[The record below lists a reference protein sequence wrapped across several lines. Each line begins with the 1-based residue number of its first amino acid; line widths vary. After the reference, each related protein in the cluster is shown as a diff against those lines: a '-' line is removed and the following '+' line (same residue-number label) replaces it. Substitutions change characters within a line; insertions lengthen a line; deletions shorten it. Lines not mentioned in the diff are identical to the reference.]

1 MPGGAAARIF
11 RVKRKDT
18 DLDYNTLKRN
28 ALTSFFSRTNEMQ
41 RKAVFL
47 VKGAVLIIAGAGSG
61 KTTVLCNRIA
71 NMMRF
76 GNAYLDS
83 EERGLTPEEE
93 QFLEAFPLM
102 EKTPENAERLAQIVS
117 VDPVQPWNILAITF
131 TNKAAGEL
139 KQRLIDMIGEGAEKI
154 NASTFHSACVKI
166 LRREIENLGYQ
177 RSFTI
182 YDEDDSKRV
191 IKDVMK
197 RLELDEKVF
206 NPKVFRNMI
215 SRCKDKMISPEEY
228 APMAQ
233 ASGELLEKRCAEVYT
248 QYQNALRAASAV
260 DFDDIIFLT
269 VKLFENFPDVLNHYR
284 NLYKYIMVDEYQ
296 DTNVAQYRL
305 ISLLAGQNGNL
316 CVVGDDDQSI
326 YRFRGATIEN
336 ILSFEKQYP
345 GCQVI
350 RLEQNYRSTCNI
362 LNAANAVI
370 KNNTHRKDKAL
381 WSDLGE
387 GEKIKCCNFDSEI
400 AEARFVADT
409 ILDGVKNGKH
419 YTDYALLYR
428 SNSQSRSFENTLARS
443 GIPYTIVGGLRFYDR
458 KEIKDIM
465 SYLAVLNNPY
475 DTVRFRRIINE
486 PKRGIGDATVEEII
500 RISEGLRMSPI
511 EVCRE
516 ASQFESL
523 SRKSAALK
531 AAANLFDELDE
542 LADTLRLDE
551 LIDAVAEKSGYIK
564 AMQVLGEEGAGRI
577 DNINE
582 LKSNALTMLEEDP
595 DTTLPDFLEQVA
607 LVSDLDSYDGDL
619 DRVSLMTMH
628 SAKGLEFDTVF
639 MVGAEDN
646 IFPSYRSMSDPSEM
660 EEERR
665 LAYVAITRAKRM
677 LYITH
682 TSYRVLY
689 GQTMR
694 NKLSTF
700 IREIPENL
708 IEKTGERVRQPQ
720 TAWKKPEKP
729 NYLAQEAAMA
739 ASRPAP
745 AATGIVFAAGDRVK
759 HSVFGEG
766 TVAEAKRMGN
776 DTMLT
781 ISFDNGQSK
790 KVMANYARVEK
801 I

>member
-1 MPGGAAARIF
+1 
-11 RVKRKDT
+11 
-18 DLDYNTLKRN
+18 
-28 ALTSFFSRTNEMQ
+28 MQ
-41 RKAVFL
+41 RKAVFQ

-76 GNAYLDS
+76 GNAYLDN
-83 EERGLTPEEE
+83 EVRDITPEEE
-93 QFLEAFPLM
+93 QFLEAFPSM
-102 EKTPENAERLAQIVS
+102 EKTPENAERLAQIVA
-117 VDPVQPWNILAITF
+117 VDPVAPWNILAITF

-197 RLELDEKVF
+197 RLDMDEKVF
-206 NPKVFRNMI
+206 NPKVFKNMI

-248 QYQNALRAASAV
+248 QYQAALRAASAV
-260 DFDDIIFLT
+260 DFDDIIYLT
-269 VKLFENFPDVLNHYR
+269 VKLFEDFPDVLDHYR
-284 NLYKYIMVDEYQ
+284 HLYKYIMVDEYQ

-305 ISLLAGQNGNL
+305 IALLAGDNGNL

-336 ILSFEKQYP
+336 ILNFEKQYP
-345 GCQVI
+345 GSVGI
-350 RLEQNYRSTCNI
+350 RLEQNYRSTENI

-370 KNNTHRKDKAL
+370 KNNTQRKDKAL

-400 AEARFVADT
+400 AESRFVADT

-419 YTDYALLYR
+419 YTDFALLYR

-500 RISEGLRMSPI
+500 RIADGLHMSPI

-516 ASQFESL
+516 ASQFETL

-564 AMQVLGEEGAGRI
+564 AMQALGEEGAGRI
-577 DNINE
+577 ENITE
-582 LKSNALTMLEEDP
+582 LKSNAMTLLDENPE
-595 DTTLPDFLEQVA
+595 TTLPDFLEQVA

-646 IFPSYRSMSDPSEM
+646 IFPSYRSMNDPAEM

-682 TSYRVLY
+682 TSYRMLY

-700 IREIPENL
+700 VREIPENL
-708 IEKTGERVRQPQ
+708 IEKTGERVHKP
-720 TAWKKPEKP
+720 ASEWKKPVKP

-739 ASRPAP
+739 AARTAP
-745 AATGIVFAAGDRVK
+745 MASGIVFAAGDRVN
-759 HSVFGEG
+759 HNVFGEG
-766 TVAEAKRMGN
+766 TVADAKRMGN

-781 ISFDNGQSK
+781 INFDNGQSK
-790 KVMANYARVEK
+790 KVMANFARIEK
-801 I
+801 L

>member
-1 MPGGAAARIF
+1 M
-11 RVKRKDT
+11 
-18 DLDYNTLKRN
+18 DYNTLKRN

-41 RKAVFL
+41 RKAVFQ

-76 GNAYLDS
+76 GNAYLDN
-83 EERGLTPEEE
+83 EVRDITPEEE
-93 QFLEAFPLM
+93 QFLEAFPSM
-102 EKTPENAERLAQIVS
+102 EKTPENAERLAQIVA
-117 VDPVQPWNILAITF
+117 VDPVAPWNILAITF

-197 RLELDEKVF
+197 RLDMDEKVF
-206 NPKVFRNMI
+206 NPKVFKNMI

-248 QYQNALRAASAV
+248 QYQAALRAASAV
-260 DFDDIIFLT
+260 DFDDIIYLT
-269 VKLFENFPDVLNHYR
+269 VKLFEDFPDVLDHYR
-284 NLYKYIMVDEYQ
+284 HLYKYIMVDEYQ

-305 ISLLAGQNGNL
+305 IALLAGDNGNL

-336 ILSFEKQYP
+336 ILNFEKQYP
-345 GCQVI
+345 GSVVI
-350 RLEQNYRSTCNI
+350 RLEQNYRSTENI

-370 KNNTHRKDKAL
+370 KNNTQRKDKAL

-400 AEARFVADT
+400 AESRFVADT

-419 YTDYALLYR
+419 YTDFALLYR

-500 RISEGLRMSPI
+500 RIADGLHMSPI

-516 ASQFESL
+516 ASQYETL

-542 LADTLRLDE
+542 LADTPRLDE

-564 AMQVLGEEGAGRI
+564 AMQALGEEGAGRI
-577 DNINE
+577 ENITE
-582 LKSNALTMLEEDP
+582 LKSNAMTLLDENPE
-595 DTTLPDFLEQVA
+595 TTLPDFLEQVA

-646 IFPSYRSMSDPSEM
+646 IFPSYRSMNDPAEM

-682 TSYRVLY
+682 TSYRMLY

-700 IREIPENL
+700 VREIPENL
-708 IEKTGERVRQPQ
+708 IEKTGERVHKP
-720 TAWKKPEKP
+720 ASEWKKPVKP

-739 ASRPAP
+739 AARTAP
-745 AATGIVFAAGDRVK
+745 VASGIVFAAGDRVK
-759 HSVFGEG
+759 HNVFGEG
-766 TVAEAKRMGN
+766 TVADAKRMGN

-781 ISFDNGQSK
+781 INFDNGQSK
-790 KVMANYARVEK
+790 KVMANFARIEK
-801 I
+801 L

>member
-1 MPGGAAARIF
+1 M
-11 RVKRKDT
+11 
-18 DLDYNTLKRN
+18 DYNTLKRN

-41 RKAVFL
+41 RKAVFQ

-76 GNAYLDS
+76 GNAYLDN
-83 EERGLTPEEE
+83 EVRDITPEEE
-93 QFLEAFPLM
+93 HFLEAFPSM
-102 EKTPENAERLAQIVS
+102 EKTPENAERLAQIVA
-117 VDPVQPWNILAITF
+117 VDPVAPWNILAITF

-197 RLELDEKVF
+197 RLDMDEKVF
-206 NPKVFRNMI
+206 NPKVFKNMI

-248 QYQNALRAASAV
+248 QYQAALRAASAV
-260 DFDDIIFLT
+260 DFDDIIYLT
-269 VKLFENFPDVLNHYR
+269 VKLFEDFPDVLDHYR
-284 NLYKYIMVDEYQ
+284 HLYKYIMVDEYQ

-305 ISLLAGQNGNL
+305 IALLAGDNGNL

-336 ILSFEKQYP
+336 ILNFEKQYP
-345 GCQVI
+345 GSVVI
-350 RLEQNYRSTCNI
+350 RLEQNYRSTENI

-370 KNNTHRKDKAL
+370 KNNTQRKDKAL

-400 AEARFVADT
+400 AESRFVADT

-419 YTDYALLYR
+419 YTDFALLYR

-500 RISEGLRMSPI
+500 RIADGLHMSPI

-516 ASQFESL
+516 ASQYETL

-564 AMQVLGEEGAGRI
+564 AMQALGEEGAGRI
-577 DNINE
+577 ENITE
-582 LKSNALTMLEEDP
+582 LKSNAMTLLDENPE
-595 DTTLPDFLEQVA
+595 TTLPDFLEQVA

-646 IFPSYRSMSDPSEM
+646 IFPSYRSMNDPAEM

-682 TSYRVLY
+682 TSYRMLY

-700 IREIPENL
+700 VREIPEDL
-708 IEKTGERVRQPQ
+708 IEKTGERVHKP
-720 TAWKKPEKP
+720 ASEWKKPVKP

-739 ASRPAP
+739 AARTAP
-745 AATGIVFAAGDRVK
+745 VASGIVFAAGDRVK
-759 HSVFGEG
+759 HNVFGEG
-766 TVAEAKRMGN
+766 TVADAKRMGN

-781 ISFDNGQSK
+781 INFDNGQSK
-790 KVMANYARVEK
+790 KVMANFARIEK
-801 I
+801 L

>member
-1 MPGGAAARIF
+1 M
-11 RVKRKDT
+11 
-18 DLDYNTLKRN
+18 DYNTLKRN

-41 RKAVFL
+41 RKAVFQ

-76 GNAYLDS
+76 GNAYLANEVRDI
-83 EERGLTPEEE
+83 TPEEE
-93 QFLEAFPLM
+93 QFLEAFPSM
-102 EKTPENAERLAQIVS
+102 EKTPENAERLAQIVA
-117 VDPVQPWNILAITF
+117 VDPVAPWNILAITF

-197 RLELDEKVF
+197 RLDMDEKVF
-206 NPKVFRNMI
+206 NPKVFKNMI

-248 QYQNALRAASAV
+248 QYQAALRAASAV
-260 DFDDIIFLT
+260 DFDDIIYLT
-269 VKLFENFPDVLNHYR
+269 VKLFEDFPDVLDHYR
-284 NLYKYIMVDEYQ
+284 HLYKYIMVDEYQ

-305 ISLLAGQNGNL
+305 IALLAGDNGNL

-336 ILSFEKQYP
+336 ILNFEKQYP
-345 GCQVI
+345 GSVVI
-350 RLEQNYRSTCNI
+350 RLEQNYRSTENI

-370 KNNTHRKDKAL
+370 KNNTQRKDKAL

-400 AEARFVADT
+400 AESRFVADT

-419 YTDYALLYR
+419 YTDFALLYR

-500 RISEGLRMSPI
+500 RIADGLHMSPI

-516 ASQFESL
+516 ASQYETL

-564 AMQVLGEEGAGRI
+564 AMQALGEEGAGRI
-577 DNINE
+577 ENITE
-582 LKSNALTMLEEDP
+582 LKSNAMTLLDENPE
-595 DTTLPDFLEQVA
+595 TTLPDFLEQVA

-646 IFPSYRSMSDPSEM
+646 IFPSYRSMNDPAEM

-682 TSYRVLY
+682 TSYRMLY

-700 IREIPENL
+700 VREIPENL
-708 IEKTGERVRQPQ
+708 IEKTGERVHKP
-720 TAWKKPEKP
+720 ASEWKKPVKP

-739 ASRPAP
+739 AARTAP
-745 AATGIVFAAGDRVK
+745 VASGIVFAAGDRVK
-759 HSVFGEG
+759 HNVFGEG
-766 TVAEAKRMGN
+766 TVADAKRMGN

-781 ISFDNGQSK
+781 INFDNGQSK
-790 KVMANYARVEK
+790 KVMANFARIEK
-801 I
+801 L

>member
-1 MPGGAAARIF
+1 M
-11 RVKRKDT
+11 
-18 DLDYNTLKRN
+18 DYNTLKRN
-28 ALTSFFSRTNEMQ
+28 ALTSFFSRTNDMQ
-41 RKAVFL
+41 RRAVFH
-47 VKGAVLIIAGAGSG
+47 VNGSVLIIAGAGSG

-76 GNAYLDS
+76 GNAYLDN
-83 EERGLTPEEE
+83 EERPLTPEEE
-93 QFLEAFPLM
+93 QFLRDFPSM
-102 EKTPENAERLAQIVS
+102 EKTPENAEHLAEIVA
-117 VDPVQPWNILAITF
+117 VNPVNPWNILAITF

-139 KQRLIDMIGEGAEKI
+139 KTRLIDMIGEGAEKI

-177 RSFTI
+177 KSFTI
-182 YDEDDSKRV
+182 YDDDDSKRV

-197 RLELDEKVF
+197 KLQLDEKVY
-206 NPKVFRNMI
+206 NPKVFKNML
-215 SRCKDKMISPEEY
+215 SRCKDKMLSPEDY

-233 ASGELLEKRCAEVYT
+233 ASGELMEKRCAEVYKE
-248 QYQNALRAASAV
+248 YQSALRSASAV

-269 VKLFENFPDVLNHYR
+269 VKLFEDFPDVLDHYR
-284 NLYKYIMVDEYQ
+284 HLYKYIMVDEYQ

-305 ISLLAGQNGNL
+305 ISLLAGDKGNL

-326 YRFRGATIEN
+326 YKFRGATIEN

-345 GCQVI
+345 GCEVI
-350 RLEQNYRSTCNI
+350 RLEQNYRSTENI

-370 KNNTHRKDKAL
+370 RNNKQRKDKAL

-419 YTDYALLYR
+419 FTDYALLYR
-428 SNSQSRSFENTLARS
+428 TNSQSRSFENTLARS

-475 DTVRFRRIINE
+475 DIVRFRRIINE
-486 PKRGIGDATVEEII
+486 PKRGIGDATIEEII
-500 RISEGLRMSPI
+500 RVAEGLNMSPI

-516 ASQFESL
+516 ASQFETL
-523 SRKSAALK
+523 SRKSATLK

-564 AMQVLGEEGAGRI
+564 AMQALGEEGAGRI
-577 DNINE
+577 ENINE
-582 LKSNALTMLEEDP
+582 LKSNALTMIEENEEV
-595 DTTLPDFLEQVA
+595 TLPDFLEQVA
-607 LVSDLDSYDGDL
+607 LVSDLDSYDGEL

-639 MVGAEDN
+639 LVGAEDN
-646 IFPSYRSMSDPSEM
+646 IFPSYRSINDPAEM

-694 NKLSTF
+694 NRLSTF
-700 IREIPENL
+700 VREIPENL
-708 IEKTGERVRQPQ
+708 IEKSGERVKQAQ
-720 TAWKKPEKP
+720 STWKKPEKP
-729 NYLAQEAAMA
+729 NYLAQEAAMMA
-739 ASRPAP
+739 AKPAP
-745 AATGIVFAAGDRVK
+745 VVTGVVFAPGDRVK
-759 HSVFGEG
+759 HNVFGQG
-766 TVAEAKRMGN
+766 TVDEAKRMGN

-781 ISFDNGQSK
+781 ITFDNGQKK
-790 KVMANYARVEK
+790 KVMANFARIEK
-801 I
+801 L

>member
-1 MPGGAAARIF
+1 M
-11 RVKRKDT
+11 
-18 DLDYNTLKRN
+18 DYNTLKRN

-41 RKAVFL
+41 RKAVFQ

-76 GNAYLDS
+76 GNAYLDN
-83 EERGLTPEEE
+83 EVRDITPEEE
-93 QFLEAFPLM
+93 HFLEAFPSM
-102 EKTPENAERLAQIVS
+102 EKTPENAERLAQIVA
-117 VDPVQPWNILAITF
+117 VDPVAPWNILAITF

-197 RLELDEKVF
+197 RLDMDEKVF
-206 NPKVFRNMI
+206 NPKVFKNMI

-248 QYQNALRAASAV
+248 QYQAALRAASAV
-260 DFDDIIFLT
+260 DFDDIIYLT
-269 VKLFENFPDVLNHYR
+269 VKLFEDFPDVLDHYR
-284 NLYKYIMVDEYQ
+284 HLYKYIMVDEYQ

-305 ISLLAGQNGNL
+305 IALLAGDNGNL

-336 ILSFEKQYP
+336 ILNFEKQYP
-345 GCQVI
+345 GSVVI
-350 RLEQNYRSTCNI
+350 RLEQNYRSTENI

-370 KNNTHRKDKAL
+370 KNNSQRKDKAL

-400 AEARFVADT
+400 AESRFVADT

-419 YTDYALLYR
+419 YTDFALLYR

-500 RISEGLRMSPI
+500 RIADGLHMSPI
-511 EVCRE
+511 DVCRE
-516 ASQFESL
+516 ASQYETL

-564 AMQVLGEEGAGRI
+564 AMQALGEEGAGRI
-577 DNINE
+577 ENITE
-582 LKSNALTMLEEDP
+582 LKSNAMTLLDENPE
-595 DTTLPDFLEQVA
+595 TTLPDFLEQVA

-646 IFPSYRSMSDPSEM
+646 IFPSYRSMNDPAEM

-682 TSYRVLY
+682 TSYRMLY

-700 IREIPENL
+700 VREIPENL
-708 IEKTGERVRQPQ
+708 IEKTGERVHKP
-720 TAWKKPEKP
+720 ASEWKKPVKP

-739 ASRPAP
+739 AARTAP
-745 AATGIVFAAGDRVK
+745 VASGIVFAAGDRVK
-759 HSVFGEG
+759 HNVFGEG
-766 TVAEAKRMGN
+766 TVADAKRMGN

-781 ISFDNGQSK
+781 INFDNGQSK
-790 KVMANYARVEK
+790 KVMANFARIEK
-801 I
+801 L

>member
-1 MPGGAAARIF
+1 M
-11 RVKRKDT
+11 
-18 DLDYNTLKRN
+18 DYNTLKRN

-41 RKAVFL
+41 RKAVFQ

-76 GNAYLDS
+76 GNAYLDN
-83 EERGLTPEEE
+83 EVRDITPEEE
-93 QFLEAFPLM
+93 QFLEAFPSM
-102 EKTPENAERLAQIVS
+102 EKTPENAERLAQIVA
-117 VDPVQPWNILAITF
+117 VDPVAPWNILAITF

-197 RLELDEKVF
+197 RLDMDEKVF
-206 NPKVFRNMI
+206 NPKVFKNMI

-248 QYQNALRAASAV
+248 QYQAALRAASAV
-260 DFDDIIFLT
+260 DFDDIIYLT
-269 VKLFENFPDVLNHYR
+269 VKLFEDFPDVLDHYR
-284 NLYKYIMVDEYQ
+284 HLYKYIMVDEYQ

-305 ISLLAGQNGNL
+305 IALLAGDNGNL

-336 ILSFEKQYP
+336 ILNFEKQYP
-345 GCQVI
+345 GSVVI
-350 RLEQNYRSTCNI
+350 RLEQNYRSTENI

-370 KNNTHRKDKAL
+370 KNNTQRKDKAL

-400 AEARFVADT
+400 AESRFVADT

-419 YTDYALLYR
+419 YTDFALLYR

-500 RISEGLRMSPI
+500 RIADGLHMSPI

-516 ASQFESL
+516 ASQYETL

-542 LADTLRLDE
+542 LAETLRLDE

-564 AMQVLGEEGAGRI
+564 AMQALGEEGAGRI
-577 DNINE
+577 ENITE
-582 LKSNALTMLEEDP
+582 LKSNAMTLLDENPE
-595 DTTLPDFLEQVA
+595 TTLPDFLEQVA

-646 IFPSYRSMSDPSEM
+646 IFPSYRSMNDPAEM

-682 TSYRVLY
+682 TSYRMLY

-700 IREIPENL
+700 VREIPENL
-708 IEKTGERVRQPQ
+708 IEKTGERVHKP
-720 TAWKKPEKP
+720 ASEWKKPVKP

-739 ASRPAP
+739 AARTAP
-745 AATGIVFAAGDRVK
+745 VASGIVFAAGDRVK
-759 HSVFGEG
+759 HNVFGEG
-766 TVAEAKRMGN
+766 TVADAKRMGN

-781 ISFDNGQSK
+781 INFDNGQSK
-790 KVMANYARVEK
+790 KVMANFARIEK
-801 I
+801 L

>member
-1 MPGGAAARIF
+1 M
-11 RVKRKDT
+11 
-18 DLDYNTLKRN
+18 DYNTLKRN

-41 RKAVFL
+41 RKAVFQ

-76 GNAYLDS
+76 GNAYLDN
-83 EERGLTPEEE
+83 EVRDVTPEEE
-93 QFLEAFPLM
+93 QFLEAFPSM
-102 EKTPENAERLAQIVS
+102 EKSPENAERLAQIVA
-117 VDPVQPWNILAITF
+117 VDPVAPWNILAITF

-197 RLELDEKVF
+197 RLDMDEKVF
-206 NPKVFRNMI
+206 NPKVFKNMI

-248 QYQNALRAASAV
+248 QYQAALRAASAV
-260 DFDDIIFLT
+260 DFDDIIYLT
-269 VKLFENFPDVLNHYR
+269 VKLFEDFPDVLDHYR
-284 NLYKYIMVDEYQ
+284 HLYKYIMVDEYQ

-305 ISLLAGQNGNL
+305 IALLAGDNGNL

-336 ILSFEKQYP
+336 ILNFEKQYP
-345 GCQVI
+345 GSVVI
-350 RLEQNYRSTCNI
+350 RLEQNYRSTENI

-370 KNNTHRKDKAL
+370 KNNSQRKDKAL

-400 AEARFVADT
+400 AESRFVADT
-409 ILDGVKNGKH
+409 ILEGVKNGKH
-419 YTDYALLYR
+419 YTDFALLYR

-500 RISEGLRMSPI
+500 RIADGLHMSPI

-516 ASQFESL
+516 ASQFETL

-564 AMQVLGEEGAGRI
+564 AMQALGEEGAGRI
-577 DNINE
+577 ENITE
-582 LKSNALTMLEEDP
+582 LKSNAMTLLDENPE
-595 DTTLPDFLEQVA
+595 TTLPDFLEQVA

-646 IFPSYRSMSDPSEM
+646 IFPSYRSMNDPAEM

-682 TSYRVLY
+682 TSYRMLY

-700 IREIPENL
+700 VREIPENL
-708 IEKTGERVRQPQ
+708 IEKTGERVHKP
-720 TAWKKPEKP
+720 ASEWKKPVKP

-739 ASRPAP
+739 AARTAP
-745 AATGIVFAAGDRVK
+745 VASGIVFAAGDRVK
-759 HSVFGEG
+759 HNVFGEG
-766 TVAEAKRMGN
+766 TVADAKRMGN

-781 ISFDNGQSK
+781 INFDNGQSK
-790 KVMANYARVEK
+790 KVMANFARIEK
-801 I
+801 L

>member
-1 MPGGAAARIF
+1 MQLSGIPHL
-11 RVKRKDT
+11 KRKVII
-18 DLDYNTLKRN
+18 LDYNTLKRN

-41 RKAVFL
+41 RKAVFQ

-76 GNAYLDS
+76 GNAYLDN
-83 EERGLTPEEE
+83 EVRDITPEEE
-93 QFLEAFPLM
+93 QFLEAFPSM
-102 EKTPENAERLAQIVS
+102 EKTPENAGRLAQIVA
-117 VDPVQPWNILAITF
+117 VDPVEPWNILAITF

-197 RLELDEKVF
+197 RLDMDEKVF
-206 NPKVFRNMI
+206 NPKVFKNMI
-215 SRCKDKMISPEEY
+215 SRCKDKMMSPEEY

-248 QYQNALRAASAV
+248 QYQAALRAASAV
-260 DFDDIIFLT
+260 DFDDIIYLT
-269 VKLFENFPDVLNHYR
+269 VKLFEDFPDVLSHYR
-284 NLYKYIMVDEYQ
+284 HLYKYIMVDEYQ

-305 ISLLAGQNGNL
+305 ISLLAGDNGNL

-336 ILSFEKQYP
+336 ILNFEKQYP
-345 GCQVI
+345 GSVVI
-350 RLEQNYRSTCNI
+350 RLEQNYRSTENI

-370 KNNTHRKDKAL
+370 KNNTQRKEKAL
-381 WSDLGE
+381 WSDLGA

-443 GIPYTIVGGLRFYDR
+443 GVPYTIVGGLRFYDR

-500 RISEGLRMSPI
+500 RIADGLHMSPI

-516 ASQFESL
+516 ASQFETL

-564 AMQVLGEEGAGRI
+564 AMQALGEEGAGRI
-577 DNINE
+577 ENITE
-582 LKSNALTMLEEDP
+582 LKSNAMTLLEENP
-595 DTTLPDFLEQVA
+595 ETTLPDFLEQVA
-607 LVSDLDSYDGDL
+607 LVSDLDSYDDNL

-646 IFPSYRSMSDPSEM
+646 IFPSYRSMNDPSEM

-700 IREIPENL
+700 VREIPEDL
-708 IEKTGERVRQPQ
+708 IEKTGERVQRP
-720 TAWKKPEKP
+720 ASEWKKPVKP

-739 ASRPAP
+739 TARPTP
-745 AATGIVFAAGDRVK
+745 VVSGIVFAAGDRVK
-759 HSVFGEG
+759 HNVFGQG
-766 TVAEAKRMGN
+766 TVAEARRMGN

-781 ISFDNGQSK
+781 INFDNGQTK
-790 KVMANYARVEK
+790 KVMANFARIEK
-801 I
+801 A

>member
-1 MPGGAAARIF
+1 M
-11 RVKRKDT
+11 
-18 DLDYNTLKRN
+18 DYNTLKRN

-41 RKAVFL
+41 RKAVFQ

-76 GNAYLDS
+76 GNAYLDN
-83 EERGLTPEEE
+83 EVRDITPEEE
-93 QFLEAFPLM
+93 HFLEAFPSM
-102 EKTPENAERLAQIVS
+102 EKTPENAERLAQIVA
-117 VDPVQPWNILAITF
+117 VDPVAPWNILAITF

-197 RLELDEKVF
+197 RLDMDEKVF
-206 NPKVFRNMI
+206 NPKVFKNMI

-248 QYQNALRAASAV
+248 QYQAALRAASAV
-260 DFDDIIFLT
+260 DFDDIIYLT
-269 VKLFENFPDVLNHYR
+269 VKLFEDFPDVLDHYR
-284 NLYKYIMVDEYQ
+284 HLYKYIMVDEYQ

-305 ISLLAGQNGNL
+305 IALLAGDNGNL

-336 ILSFEKQYP
+336 ILNFEKQYP
-345 GCQVI
+345 GSVVI
-350 RLEQNYRSTCNI
+350 RLEQNYRSTENI

-370 KNNTHRKDKAL
+370 KNNSQRKDKAL

-400 AEARFVADT
+400 AESRFVADT

-419 YTDYALLYR
+419 YTDFALLYR

-500 RISEGLRMSPI
+500 RIADGLHMSPI
-511 EVCRE
+511 DVCRE
-516 ASQFESL
+516 ASQYETL

-542 LADTLRLDE
+542 LADSLRLDE

-564 AMQVLGEEGAGRI
+564 AMQALGEEGAGRI
-577 DNINE
+577 ENITE
-582 LKSNALTMLEEDP
+582 LKSNAMTLLDENPE
-595 DTTLPDFLEQVA
+595 TTLPDFLEQVA

-619 DRVSLMTMH
+619 DRVTLMTMH

-646 IFPSYRSMSDPSEM
+646 IFPSYRSMNDPAEM

-682 TSYRVLY
+682 TSYRMLY

-700 IREIPENL
+700 VREIPENL
-708 IEKTGERVRQPQ
+708 IEKTGERVHKP
-720 TAWKKPEKP
+720 ASEWKKPVKP

-739 ASRPAP
+739 AARTAP
-745 AATGIVFAAGDRVK
+745 VASGIVFAAGDRVK
-759 HSVFGEG
+759 HNVFGEG
-766 TVAEAKRMGN
+766 TVADAKRMGN

-781 ISFDNGQSK
+781 INFDNGQSK
-790 KVMANYARVEK
+790 KVMANFARIEK
-801 I
+801 L

>member
-1 MPGGAAARIF
+1 M
-11 RVKRKDT
+11 
-18 DLDYNTLKRN
+18 DYNTLKRN

-41 RKAVFL
+41 RKAVFQ

-76 GNAYLDS
+76 GNAYLDN
-83 EERGLTPEEE
+83 EVRDITPEEE
-93 QFLEAFPLM
+93 QFLEAFPSM
-102 EKTPENAERLAQIVS
+102 EKSPENAERLAQIVA
-117 VDPVQPWNILAITF
+117 VDPVAPWNILAITF

-197 RLELDEKVF
+197 RLDMDEKVF
-206 NPKVFRNMI
+206 NPKVFKNMI

-248 QYQNALRAASAV
+248 QYQAALRAASAV
-260 DFDDIIFLT
+260 DFDDIIYLT
-269 VKLFENFPDVLNHYR
+269 VKLFEDFPDVLDHYR
-284 NLYKYIMVDEYQ
+284 HLYKYIMVDEYQ

-305 ISLLAGQNGNL
+305 IALLAGDNGNL

-336 ILSFEKQYP
+336 ILNFEKQYP
-345 GCQVI
+345 GSVVI
-350 RLEQNYRSTCNI
+350 RLEQNYRSTENI

-370 KNNTHRKDKAL
+370 KNNSQRKDKAL

-400 AEARFVADT
+400 AESRFVADT
-409 ILDGVKNGKH
+409 ILEGVKNGKH
-419 YTDYALLYR
+419 YTDFALLYR

-500 RISEGLRMSPI
+500 RIADGLHMSPI

-516 ASQFESL
+516 ASQYETL

-564 AMQVLGEEGAGRI
+564 AMQALGEEGAGRI
-577 DNINE
+577 ENITE
-582 LKSNALTMLEEDP
+582 LKSNAMTLLDENPE
-595 DTTLPDFLEQVA
+595 TTLPDFLEQVA

-646 IFPSYRSMSDPSEM
+646 IFPSYRSMSDPAEM

-682 TSYRVLY
+682 TSYRMLY

-700 IREIPENL
+700 VREIPENL
-708 IEKTGERVRQPQ
+708 IEKTGERVHKP
-720 TAWKKPEKP
+720 ASEWKKPVKP

-739 ASRPAP
+739 AARTAP
-745 AATGIVFAAGDRVK
+745 VASGIVFAAGDRVK
-759 HSVFGEG
+759 HNVFGEG
-766 TVAEAKRMGN
+766 TVADAKRMGN

-781 ISFDNGQSK
+781 INFDNGQSK
-790 KVMANYARVEK
+790 KVMANFARIEK
-801 I
+801 L

>member
-1 MPGGAAARIF
+1 M
-11 RVKRKDT
+11 
-18 DLDYNTLKRN
+18 DYNTLKRN

-41 RKAVFL
+41 RRAVFQ

-76 GNAYLDS
+76 GNAYLDN
-83 EERGLTPEEE
+83 EVRDITPEEE
-93 QFLEAFPLM
+93 QFLEAFPSM
-102 EKTPENAERLAQIVS
+102 EKTPENAERLAQIVA
-117 VDPVQPWNILAITF
+117 VDPVAPWNILAITF

-197 RLELDEKVF
+197 RLDMDEKVF
-206 NPKVFRNMI
+206 NPKVFKNMI

-248 QYQNALRAASAV
+248 QYQTALRAASAV
-260 DFDDIIFLT
+260 DFDDIIYLT
-269 VKLFENFPDVLNHYR
+269 VKLFEDFPDVLDHYR
-284 NLYKYIMVDEYQ
+284 RLYKYIMVDEYQ

-305 ISLLAGQNGNL
+305 IALLAGDNGNL

-336 ILSFEKQYP
+336 ILNFEKQYP
-345 GCQVI
+345 GSVVI
-350 RLEQNYRSTCNI
+350 RLEQNYRSTENI

-370 KNNTHRKDKAL
+370 KNNTQRKDKAL

-400 AEARFVADT
+400 AESRFVADT

-419 YTDYALLYR
+419 YTDFALLYR

-500 RISEGLRMSPI
+500 RIADGLHMSPI

-516 ASQFESL
+516 ASQFETL

-564 AMQVLGEEGAGRI
+564 AMQALGEEGAGRI
-577 DNINE
+577 ENITE
-582 LKSNALTMLEEDP
+582 LKSNAMPLLDENPE
-595 DTTLPDFLEQVA
+595 TTLPDFLEQVA

-646 IFPSYRSMSDPSEM
+646 IFPSYRSMNDPAEM

-682 TSYRVLY
+682 TSYRMLY

-700 IREIPENL
+700 VREIPENL
-708 IEKTGERVRQPQ
+708 IEKTGERVHKP
-720 TAWKKPEKP
+720 ASEWKKPVKP

-739 ASRPAP
+739 AARTAP
-745 AATGIVFAAGDRVK
+745 VASGIVFAAGDRVK
-759 HSVFGEG
+759 HNVFGEG
-766 TVAEAKRMGN
+766 TVADAKRMGN

-781 ISFDNGQSK
+781 INFDNGQSK
-790 KVMANYARVEK
+790 KVMANFARIEK
-801 I
+801 L

>member
-1 MPGGAAARIF
+1 M
-11 RVKRKDT
+11 
-18 DLDYNTLKRN
+18 DYNTLKRN

-41 RKAVFL
+41 RRAVFQ

-76 GNAYLDS
+76 GNAYLDN
-83 EERGLTPEEE
+83 EVRDITPEEE
-93 QFLEAFPLM
+93 QFLEAFPSM
-102 EKTPENAERLAQIVS
+102 EKTPENAERLAQIVA
-117 VDPVQPWNILAITF
+117 VDPVAPWNILAITF

-197 RLELDEKVF
+197 RLDMDEKVF
-206 NPKVFRNMI
+206 NPKVFKNMI

-248 QYQNALRAASAV
+248 QYQAALRAASAV
-260 DFDDIIFLT
+260 DFDDIIYLT
-269 VKLFENFPDVLNHYR
+269 VKLFEDFPDVLDHYR
-284 NLYKYIMVDEYQ
+284 HLYKYIMVDEYQ

-305 ISLLAGQNGNL
+305 IALLAGDNGNL

-336 ILSFEKQYP
+336 ILNFEKQYP
-345 GCQVI
+345 GSVVI
-350 RLEQNYRSTCNI
+350 RLEQNYRSTENI

-370 KNNTHRKDKAL
+370 KNNTQRKDKAL

-400 AEARFVADT
+400 AESRFVADT

-419 YTDYALLYR
+419 YTDFALLYR

-500 RISEGLRMSPI
+500 RIADGLHMSPI

-516 ASQFESL
+516 ASQYETL

-564 AMQVLGEEGAGRI
+564 AMQALGEEGAGRI
-577 DNINE
+577 ENITE
-582 LKSNALTMLEEDP
+582 LKSNAMTLLDENPE
-595 DTTLPDFLEQVA
+595 TTLPDFLEQVA

-646 IFPSYRSMSDPSEM
+646 IFPSYRSMNDPAEM

-682 TSYRVLY
+682 TSYRMLY

-700 IREIPENL
+700 VREIPENL
-708 IEKTGERVRQPQ
+708 IEKTGERVHKP
-720 TAWKKPEKP
+720 ASEWKKPVKP

-739 ASRPAP
+739 AARTAP
-745 AATGIVFAAGDRVK
+745 VASGIVFAAGDRVK
-759 HSVFGEG
+759 HNVFGEG
-766 TVAEAKRMGN
+766 TVADAKRMGN

-781 ISFDNGQSK
+781 INFDNGQSK
-790 KVMANYARVEK
+790 KVMANFARIEK
-801 I
+801 L

>member
-1 MPGGAAARIF
+1 M
-11 RVKRKDT
+11 
-18 DLDYNTLKRN
+18 DYNTLKRN
-28 ALTSFFSRTNEMQ
+28 ALNSFFSRTNEMQ
-41 RKAVFL
+41 RRAVFQ
-47 VKGAVLIIAGAGSG
+47 VNGAVLIIAGAGSG

-76 GNAYLDS
+76 GNAYLDD
-83 EERGLTPEEE
+83 EERGITPEEE
-93 QFLEAFPLM
+93 RFLESFPAM
-102 EKTPENAERLAQIVS
+102 EKTPENAGRLAQIIS
-117 VDPVQPWNILAITF
+117 VNPVNPWNILAITF

-139 KQRLIDMIGEGAEKI
+139 KQRLIDMIGEGADKI
-154 NASTFHSACVKI
+154 NASTFHSACVRI

-206 NPKVFRNMI
+206 NPKLFRNMI
-215 SRCKDKMISPEEY
+215 SRCKDKMLSPEEY

-248 QYQNALRAASAV
+248 QYQNALRTASAV

-269 VKLFENFPDVLNHYR
+269 VKLFEDFPDILNHYR

-296 DTNVAQYRL
+296 DTNIAQYRL

-345 GCQVI
+345 GCEVI
-350 RLEQNYRSTCNI
+350 RLEQNYRSTENI

-370 KNNTHRKDKAL
+370 RNNTQRKDKAL

-387 GEKIKCCNFDSEI
+387 GEKIKCCNFDSEV
-400 AEARFVADT
+400 AEARFIADT
-409 ILDGVKNGKH
+409 ILEGVKNGGH

-500 RISEGLRMSPI
+500 RISEGLKMSPI

-523 SRKSAALK
+523 SRKAAALK

-564 AMQVLGEEGAGRI
+564 AMQALGEEGAGRI

-582 LKSNALTMLEEDP
+582 LKSNALTMLEESP
-595 DTTLPDFLEQVA
+595 ETTLPDFLEQVA
-607 LVSDLDSYDGDL
+607 LVSDLDSYDGGL

-646 IFPSYRSMSDPSEM
+646 IFPSYRSINDPVEM

-682 TSYRVLY
+682 TTYRVLY

-694 NKLSTF
+694 NRLSTF
-700 IREIPENL
+700 VREIPENL
-708 IEKTGERVRQPQ
+708 IEKTGERVKPAQS
-720 TAWKKPEKP
+720 TWKKPEKP

-739 ASRPAP
+739 AARPAP
-745 AATGIVFAAGDRVK
+745 VSTGVVFASGDRVR
-759 HSVFGEG
+759 HNVFGEG
-766 TVAEAKRMGN
+766 TVSEAKRMGN

-781 ISFDNGQSK
+781 ISFDNGQTK

>member
-1 MPGGAAARIF
+1 M
-11 RVKRKDT
+11 
-18 DLDYNTLKRN
+18 DYNTLKRN

-41 RKAVFL
+41 RKAVFQ

-76 GNAYLDS
+76 GNAYLDN
-83 EERGLTPEEE
+83 EVRDITPEEE
-93 QFLEAFPLM
+93 QFLEAFPSM
-102 EKTPENAERLAQIVS
+102 EKTPENAERLAQIVA
-117 VDPVQPWNILAITF
+117 VDPVAPWNILAITF

-197 RLELDEKVF
+197 RLDMDEKVF
-206 NPKVFRNMI
+206 NPKVFKNMI

-248 QYQNALRAASAV
+248 QYQAALRAASAV
-260 DFDDIIFLT
+260 DFDDIIYLT
-269 VKLFENFPDVLNHYR
+269 VKLFEDFPDVLDHYR
-284 NLYKYIMVDEYQ
+284 HLYKYIMVDEYQ

-305 ISLLAGQNGNL
+305 ISLLAGDNGNL

-336 ILSFEKQYP
+336 ILNFEKQYP
-345 GCQVI
+345 GSVVI
-350 RLEQNYRSTCNI
+350 RLEQNYRSTENI

-370 KNNTHRKDKAL
+370 KNNTQRKDKAL

-419 YTDYALLYR
+419 YTDFALLYR

-500 RISEGLRMSPI
+500 RIADGLRMSPI
-511 EVCRE
+511 EVCRD
-516 ASQFESL
+516 ASQFETL

-564 AMQVLGEEGAGRI
+564 AMQALGEEGAGRI
-577 DNINE
+577 ENITE
-582 LKSNALTMLEEDP
+582 LKSNAMTLLDENPE
-595 DTTLPDFLEQVA
+595 TTLPDFLEQVA

-646 IFPSYRSMSDPSEM
+646 IFPSYRSMNDPSEM

-665 LAYVAITRAKRM
+665 LAYVAITRAKKM

-700 IREIPENL
+700 VREIPENL
-708 IEKTGERVRQPQ
+708 IEKVGERVRKP
-720 TAWKKPEKP
+720 ASEWKKPVKP

-739 ASRPAP
+739 TAKPTP
-745 AATGIVFAAGDRVK
+745 VVTGIVFAAGDRVK
-759 HSVFGEG
+759 HNVFGQG

-781 ISFDNGQSK
+781 INFDNGQTK
-790 KVMANYARVEK
+790 KVMANFARIEK
-801 I
+801 L

>member
-1 MPGGAAARIF
+1 M
-11 RVKRKDT
+11 
-18 DLDYNTLKRN
+18 DYNTLKRN

-41 RKAVFL
+41 RKAVFQ

-76 GNAYLDS
+76 GNAYLDN
-83 EERGLTPEEE
+83 EVRDITPEEE
-93 QFLEAFPLM
+93 HFLEAFPSM
-102 EKTPENAERLAQIVS
+102 EKTPENAERLAQIVA
-117 VDPVQPWNILAITF
+117 VDPVAPWNILAITF

-197 RLELDEKVF
+197 RLDMDEKVF
-206 NPKVFRNMI
+206 NPKVFKNMI

-248 QYQNALRAASAV
+248 QYQAALRAASAV
-260 DFDDIIFLT
+260 DFDDIIYLT
-269 VKLFENFPDVLNHYR
+269 VKLFEDFPDVLDHYR
-284 NLYKYIMVDEYQ
+284 HLYKYIMVDEYQ

-305 ISLLAGQNGNL
+305 IALLAGDNGNL

-336 ILSFEKQYP
+336 ILNFEKQYP
-345 GCQVI
+345 GSVVI
-350 RLEQNYRSTCNI
+350 RLEQNYRSTENI

-370 KNNTHRKDKAL
+370 KNNTQRKDKAL

-400 AEARFVADT
+400 AESRFVADT

-419 YTDYALLYR
+419 YTDFALLYR

-500 RISEGLRMSPI
+500 RIADERHMSPI
-511 EVCRE
+511 DVCRE
-516 ASQFESL
+516 ASQYETL

-564 AMQVLGEEGAGRI
+564 AMQALGEEGAGRI
-577 DNINE
+577 ENITE
-582 LKSNALTMLEEDP
+582 LKSNAMTLLDENPE
-595 DTTLPDFLEQVA
+595 TTLPDFLEQVA

-646 IFPSYRSMSDPSEM
+646 IFPSYRSMNDPAEM

-682 TSYRVLY
+682 TSYRMLY

-700 IREIPENL
+700 VREIPENL
-708 IEKTGERVRQPQ
+708 IEKTGERVHKP
-720 TAWKKPEKP
+720 ASEWKKPVKP

-739 ASRPAP
+739 AARPAP
-745 AATGIVFAAGDRVK
+745 VASGIVFAAGDRVK
-759 HSVFGEG
+759 HNVFGEG
-766 TVAEAKRMGN
+766 TVADAKRMGN

-781 ISFDNGQSK
+781 INFDNGQSK
-790 KVMANYARVEK
+790 KVMANFARIEK
-801 I
+801 L

>member
-1 MPGGAAARIF
+1 M
-11 RVKRKDT
+11 
-18 DLDYNTLKRN
+18 DYNTLKRN

-41 RKAVFL
+41 RKAVFQ

-76 GNAYLDS
+76 GNAYLDN
-83 EERGLTPEEE
+83 EVRDITPEEE
-93 QFLEAFPLM
+93 QFLEAFPSM
-102 EKTPENAERLAQIVS
+102 EKSPENAERLAQIVA
-117 VDPVQPWNILAITF
+117 VDPVAPWNILAITF

-197 RLELDEKVF
+197 RLDMDEKVF
-206 NPKVFRNMI
+206 NPKVFKNMI

-248 QYQNALRAASAV
+248 QYQAALRAASAV
-260 DFDDIIFLT
+260 DFDDIIYLT
-269 VKLFENFPDVLNHYR
+269 VKLFEDFPDVLDHYR
-284 NLYKYIMVDEYQ
+284 HLYKYIMVDEYQ

-305 ISLLAGQNGNL
+305 IALLAGDNGNL

-336 ILSFEKQYP
+336 ILNFEKQYP
-345 GCQVI
+345 GSVVI
-350 RLEQNYRSTCNI
+350 RLEQNYRSTENI

-370 KNNTHRKDKAL
+370 KNNSQRKDKAL

-400 AEARFVADT
+400 AESRFVADT

-500 RISEGLRMSPI
+500 RIADGLHMSPI
-511 EVCRE
+511 DVCRE
-516 ASQFESL
+516 ASQYETL

-564 AMQVLGEEGAGRI
+564 AMQALGEEGAGRI
-577 DNINE
+577 ENITE
-582 LKSNALTMLEEDP
+582 LKSNAMTLLDENPE
-595 DTTLPDFLEQVA
+595 TTLPDFLEQVA

-646 IFPSYRSMSDPSEM
+646 IFPSYRSMNDPAEM

-682 TSYRVLY
+682 TSYRMLY

-700 IREIPENL
+700 VREIPENL
-708 IEKTGERVRQPQ
+708 IEKTGERVHKP
-720 TAWKKPEKP
+720 ASEWKKPVKP

-739 ASRPAP
+739 AARTAP
-745 AATGIVFAAGDRVK
+745 VASGIVFAAGDRVK
-759 HSVFGEG
+759 HNVFGEG
-766 TVAEAKRMGN
+766 TVADAKRMGN

-781 ISFDNGQSK
+781 INFDNGQSK
-790 KVMANYARVEK
+790 KVMANFARIEK
-801 I
+801 L

>member
-1 MPGGAAARIF
+1 M
-11 RVKRKDT
+11 
-18 DLDYNTLKRN
+18 DYNTLKRN

-41 RKAVFL
+41 RKAVFQ

-76 GNAYLDS
+76 GNAYLDN
-83 EERGLTPEEE
+83 EVRDITPEEE
-93 QFLEAFPLM
+93 QFLEAFPSM
-102 EKTPENAERLAQIVS
+102 EKSPENAERLAQIVA
-117 VDPVQPWNILAITF
+117 VNPVAPWNILAITF

-197 RLELDEKVF
+197 RLDMDEKVF
-206 NPKVFRNMI
+206 NPKVFKNMI

-248 QYQNALRAASAV
+248 QYQAALRAASAV
-260 DFDDIIFLT
+260 DFDDIIYLT
-269 VKLFENFPDVLNHYR
+269 VKLFEDFPDVLDHYR
-284 NLYKYIMVDEYQ
+284 HLYKYIMVDEYQ

-305 ISLLAGQNGNL
+305 IALLAGDNGNL

-336 ILSFEKQYP
+336 ILNFEKQYP
-345 GCQVI
+345 GSVVI
-350 RLEQNYRSTCNI
+350 RLEQNYRSTENI

-370 KNNTHRKDKAL
+370 KNNSQRKDKAL

-400 AEARFVADT
+400 AESRFVADT
-409 ILDGVKNGKH
+409 ILEGVKNGKH
-419 YTDYALLYR
+419 YTDFALLYR

-500 RISEGLRMSPI
+500 RIADGLHMSPI
-511 EVCRE
+511 DVCRE
-516 ASQFESL
+516 ASQYETL

-564 AMQVLGEEGAGRI
+564 AMQALGEEGAGRI
-577 DNINE
+577 ENITE
-582 LKSNALTMLEEDP
+582 LKSNAMTLLDENPE
-595 DTTLPDFLEQVA
+595 TTLPDFLEQVA

-646 IFPSYRSMSDPSEM
+646 IFPSYRSMNDPAEM

-682 TSYRVLY
+682 TSYRMLY

-700 IREIPENL
+700 VREIPENL
-708 IEKTGERVRQPQ
+708 IEKTGERVHKP
-720 TAWKKPEKP
+720 ASEWKKPVKP

-739 ASRPAP
+739 AARTAP
-745 AATGIVFAAGDRVK
+745 VASGIVFAAGDRVK
-759 HSVFGEG
+759 HNVFGEG
-766 TVAEAKRMGN
+766 TVVDAKRMGN

-781 ISFDNGQSK
+781 INFDNGQSK
-790 KVMANYARVEK
+790 KVMANFARIEK
-801 I
+801 L

>member
-1 MPGGAAARIF
+1 M
-11 RVKRKDT
+11 
-18 DLDYNTLKRN
+18 DYNTLKRN

-41 RKAVFL
+41 RKAVFQ

-76 GNAYLDS
+76 GNAYLDN
-83 EERGLTPEEE
+83 EVRDITPEEE
-93 QFLEAFPLM
+93 QFLEAFPSM
-102 EKTPENAERLAQIVS
+102 EKTPENAERLAQIVA
-117 VDPVQPWNILAITF
+117 VDPVAPWNILAITF

-197 RLELDEKVF
+197 RLDMDEKVF
-206 NPKVFRNMI
+206 NPKVFKNMI

-248 QYQNALRAASAV
+248 QYQAALRAASAV
-260 DFDDIIFLT
+260 DFDDIIYLT
-269 VKLFENFPDVLNHYR
+269 VKLFEDFPDVLDHYR
-284 NLYKYIMVDEYQ
+284 HLYKYIMVDEYQ

-305 ISLLAGQNGNL
+305 IALLAGDNGNL

-336 ILSFEKQYP
+336 ILNFEKQYP
-345 GCQVI
+345 GSVVI
-350 RLEQNYRSTCNI
+350 RLEQNYRSTENI

-370 KNNTHRKDKAL
+370 KNNSQRKDKAL

-400 AEARFVADT
+400 AESRFVADT
-409 ILDGVKNGKH
+409 ILEGVKNGKH
-419 YTDYALLYR
+419 YTDFALLYR

-500 RISEGLRMSPI
+500 RIADGLHMSPI
-511 EVCRE
+511 DVCRE
-516 ASQFESL
+516 ASQFETL

-564 AMQVLGEEGAGRI
+564 AMQALGEEGAGRI
-577 DNINE
+577 ENITE
-582 LKSNALTMLEEDP
+582 LKSNAMTLLDENPE
-595 DTTLPDFLEQVA
+595 TTLPDFLEQVA

-646 IFPSYRSMSDPSEM
+646 IFPSYRSMSDPAEM

-682 TSYRVLY
+682 TSYRMLY

-700 IREIPENL
+700 VREIPENL
-708 IEKTGERVRQPQ
+708 IEKTGERVHKP
-720 TAWKKPEKP
+720 ASEWKKPVKP

-739 ASRPAP
+739 AARTAP
-745 AATGIVFAAGDRVK
+745 VASGIVFAAGDRVK
-759 HSVFGEG
+759 HNVFGEG
-766 TVAEAKRMGN
+766 TVADAKRMGN

-781 ISFDNGQSK
+781 INFDNGQSK
-790 KVMANYARVEK
+790 KVMANFARIEK
-801 I
+801 L

>member
-1 MPGGAAARIF
+1 M
-11 RVKRKDT
+11 
-18 DLDYNTLKRN
+18 N
-28 ALTSFFSRTNEMQ
+28 
-41 RKAVFL
+41 
-47 VKGAVLIIAGAGSG
+47 
-61 KTTVLCNRIA
+61 
-71 NMMRF
+71 
-76 GNAYLDS
+76 
-83 EERGLTPEEE
+83 
-93 QFLEAFPLM
+93 
-102 EKTPENAERLAQIVS
+102 
-117 VDPVQPWNILAITF
+117 PVNPWNILAITF

-197 RLELDEKVF
+197 RLDMDEKVF
-206 NPKVFRNMI
+206 NPKVFKNMI

-248 QYQNALRAASAV
+248 QYQAALRAASAV
-260 DFDDIIFLT
+260 DFDDIIYLT
-269 VKLFENFPDVLNHYR
+269 VKLFEDFPDVLDHYR
-284 NLYKYIMVDEYQ
+284 HLYKYIMVDEYQ

-305 ISLLAGQNGNL
+305 ISLLAGDNGNL

-336 ILSFEKQYP
+336 ILNFEKQYP
-345 GCQVI
+345 GSVVI
-350 RLEQNYRSTCNI
+350 RLEQNYRSTENI

-370 KNNTHRKDKAL
+370 KNNTQRKDKAL

-419 YTDYALLYR
+419 YTDFALLYR

-500 RISEGLRMSPI
+500 RIADGLNMSPI
-511 EVCRE
+511 DVCRD
-516 ASQFESL
+516 ASQFETL

-564 AMQVLGEEGAGRI
+564 AMQALGEEGAGRI
-577 DNINE
+577 ENITE
-582 LKSNALTMLEEDP
+582 LKSNAMTLLDENPE
-595 DTTLPDFLEQVA
+595 TTLPDFLEQVA

-646 IFPSYRSMSDPSEM
+646 IFPSYRSMNDPTEM

-665 LAYVAITRAKRM
+665 LAYVAITRAKKM

-700 IREIPENL
+700 VREIPENL
-708 IEKTGERVRQPQ
+708 IEKVGERVRKP
-720 TAWKKPEKP
+720 ASEWKKPVKP

-739 ASRPAP
+739 AAKPTP
-745 AATGIVFAAGDRVK
+745 VVTGIVFAAGDRVK
-759 HSVFGEG
+759 HNVFGQG

-781 ISFDNGQSK
+781 INFDNGQTK
-790 KVMANYARVEK
+790 KVMANFARIEK
-801 I
+801 L